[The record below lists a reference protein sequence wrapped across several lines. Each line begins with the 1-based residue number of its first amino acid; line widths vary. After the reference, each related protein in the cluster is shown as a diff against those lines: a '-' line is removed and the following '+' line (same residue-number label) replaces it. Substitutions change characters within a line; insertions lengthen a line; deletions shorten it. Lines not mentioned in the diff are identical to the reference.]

1 MNLTKSK
8 TLILTFFLILPLSLS
23 AQLKGDT
30 FAKAKATKTANVIY
44 VTNPL
49 SIFCIEKN
57 GQYSGITV
65 EIMKDFEVFVK
76 EKYNIDMLST
86 YVKTPNNDVSTLFSN
101 MKASVGG
108 VFPVTPI
115 VVTNA
120 RKKIYD
126 FSPPYMAQIEVVIS
140 QKSAPT
146 INKIEEMPVKFAN
159 KTVYTVKGSANEKFI
174 NTFKKSYF
182 PKLKITYVE
191 LFDDLAKS
199 VATDPNSFIYTNFLY
214 YATSKQYKE
223 KLKIH
228 FSTAK
233 SDDKLAILL
242 SKGNDW
248 TPIFNEFMNSGYL
261 ESNEYKL
268 ILRKYLGEKSIK
280 LIESFN

>member
-1 MNLTKSK
+1 MKLINYK
-8 TLILTFFLILPLSLS
+8 TLVLTLFLILPLTLL

-30 FAKAKATKTANVIY
+30 FAQAKATKKANVIY

-65 EIMKDFEVFVK
+65 EIIKSFEKFVK
-76 EKYNIDMLST
+76 SKYNIEMNAT
-86 YVKTPNNDVSTLFSN
+86 YVKTPNNDVAKLFSN
-101 MKASVGG
+101 MKTSIGG

-126 FSPPYMAQIEVVIS
+126 FSPPYMAHIEVVIS

-146 INKIEEMPVKFAN
+146 ISKIEDLSVKFAN
-159 KTVYTVKGSANEKFI
+159 KKVYTIKGSANDKFVKDI
-174 NTFKKSYF
+174 KKNYF
-182 PKLKITYVE
+182 PNLQIAYVE
-191 LFDDLAKS
+191 LFNDLAKS
-199 VATDPNSFIYTNFLY
+199 VATDPNSFAYTNFLY
-214 YATSKQYKE
+214 YATAGQYKQQL
-223 KLKIH
+223 KLH

-233 SDDKLAILL
+233 SDEKIAILL

-248 TPIFNEFMNSGYL
+248 TPVFAEFMNSGYL
-261 ESNEYKL
+261 ESAEYKS
-268 ILRKYLGEKSIK
+268 ILKKYLEEKSIK